1 MRGCLTTILL
11 GVLMFI
17 LVISIILLLA
27 YGLNYILDYI
37 PCDILVYVETGVLLG
52 IFMLV
57 AALFANP
64 DIMKTMIEKF
74 RLT

>member
-1 MRGCLTTILL
+1 MKGCLTTILL

-17 LVISIILLLA
+17 LVIGIILLIA
-27 YGLNYILDYI
+27 VGLHYVLQYI

-52 IFMLV
+52 IFMLI

-64 DIMKTMIEKF
+64 DIMKTMIEKYAK
-74 RLT
+74 L